1 MVDITEF
8 IDKLK
13 AMYPNFDF
21 GCYFN
26 IVFYSNL
33 QEDEGYFPVGI
44 TKDEKGVFLTTQ
56 DEEFPAHES
65 LVYENQLAKKYG
77 VEVIGYHYAMRIESL
92 DEEEIKVKVGKF
104 LNFMTT
110 CLLRYEVYNP
120 KFIELHALKANKK
133 CKTSFKEIR
142 KKVCSFLQAKVDEDS
157 EDEVIQTYLYS
168 SEGKPLEF
176 RLVKVSGGYNLQAAL
191 NYDKMRNLKMLPS
204 IQTLCGGSTND
215 EKQVMEIRIFDE
227 GRSLECYVQEFFV
240 YLSLASN
247 YEVFK

>member
-13 AMYPNFDF
+13 AMYPTFRF
-21 GCYFN
+21 GCYVN
-26 IVFYSNL
+26 IKFTTNL
-33 QEDEGYFPVGI
+33 QEDEGFFPVGI

-56 DEEFPAHES
+56 DAEYLAHES
-65 LVYENQLAKKYG
+65 KEYANQLAQKYG
-77 VEVIGYHYAMRIESL
+77 VEVVKQYYIMRIESL

-104 LNFMTT
+104 LNFMAT

-120 KFIELHALKANKK
+120 KFIELYDIDESRK

-157 EDEVIQTYLYS
+157 EDEIIQTYLYS
-168 SEGKPLEF
+168 SDGKPLEF
-176 RLVKVSGGYNLQAAL
+176 RLVAASGGYNLQAAL

-215 EKQVMEIRIFDE
+215 EEQVMEVRIIDDE
-227 GRSLECYVQEFFV
+227 DILPLIVEEFFA